1 MASKKRVIEAVLPKS
16 SAASA
21 AIALEQA
28 GLTDH
33 EFDTGTTR
41 SDAGPHEILVV
52 VDITGS
58 PDEAEQILIRHG
70 GRLVTPQQPDNG

>member
-1 MASKKRVIEAVLPKS
+1 MASKRRVIEAVLPKS

-33 EFDTGTTR
+33 EFDAGTAR
-41 SDAGPHEILVV
+41 ANAGPHEVLVV

-58 PDEAEQILIRHG
+58 SDEAEQILLRHG
-70 GRLVTPQQPDNG
+70 GRLVTEQPDSH